1 MATIIEV
8 HTPGGTSRRCDSTC
22 HDADKNGKCGCVCG
36 GAFHG
41 VGSANALALS
51 PEAINEVRE
60 SMALD
65 AGEHVQ
71 LRIGA

>member
-1 MATIIEV
+1 MPTIIEV
-8 HTPGGTSRRCDSTC
+8 HTPGGTSRRCDATC
-22 HDADKNGKCGCVCG
+22 HDAKGGKCGCICG
-36 GAFHG
+36 GVFHG
-41 VGSANALALS
+41 IGSDGAKALA

-60 SMALD
+60 SLALD